1 MTDYTDV
8 PTVTT
13 LHGEAER
20 TQQALDMLAA
30 GGTMSNFT
38 VAPPPPTVPGAPAP
52 IMMAVNIQV
61 TEPLS
66 AELLTALN
74 DWLTTRL
81 AAIIVEL
88 STYDVG
94 PPPPPI
100 TDPPINTAA
109 PVVTQVD
116 PDLLSTTGTWD
127 NEPTIFAY
135 QWARDDG
142 TVIGGNYMN
151 YPITFADVGS
161 TITCTV
167 TATNHIGPTTGPPS
181 TGVVVTPP
189 STVTR
194 S

>member
-30 GGTMSNFT
+30 GGTMSMFT
-38 VAPPPPTVPGAPAP
+38 IAPPPYIAGAPP
-52 IMMAVNIQV
+52 PGVNMMTVQISV
-61 TEPLS
+61 TEPIS
-66 AELLTALN
+66 AEMVTALN

-81 AAIIVEL
+81 ANIVTEL
-88 STYDVG
+88 DTYGVG

-100 TDPPINTAA
+100 TNPPVNTAA

-116 PDLLSTTGTWD
+116 PNLVATTGTWD
-127 NEPTIFAY
+127 NSPTSYVY
-135 QWARDDG
+135 QWEKGG

-151 YPITFADVGS
+151 YPISFADVGS

-167 TATNHIGPTTGPPS
+167 TATNNIGSTQGPPS
-181 TGVVVTPP
+181 NDVVVTSPP
-189 STVTR
+189 AP
-194 S
+194 

>member
-1 MTDYTDV
+1 MTDYTDI
-8 PTVTT
+8 PTVTA

-38 VAPPPPTVPGAPAP
+38 VAPPVNITPGAPAP
-52 IMMAVNIQV
+52 MMMAVSIQV

-66 AELLTALN
+66 AELVTALN
-74 DWLTTRL
+74 DWLNTRL
-81 AAIIVEL
+81 SNIITEL
-88 STYDVG
+88 ATYDVG

-100 TDPPINTAA
+100 TDPPVNTAA

-116 PDLLSTTGTWD
+116 PNLVSTTGTWD
-127 NEPTIFAY
+127 NSPTSYVY
-135 QWARDDG
+135 QWTKDDG
-142 TVIGGNYMN
+142 MAIGGNYMN

-167 TATNHIGPTTGPPS
+167 TATNNIGSTTGPPS
-181 TGVVVTPP
+181 NSVIVTSPP
-189 STVTR
+189 A
-194 S
+194 